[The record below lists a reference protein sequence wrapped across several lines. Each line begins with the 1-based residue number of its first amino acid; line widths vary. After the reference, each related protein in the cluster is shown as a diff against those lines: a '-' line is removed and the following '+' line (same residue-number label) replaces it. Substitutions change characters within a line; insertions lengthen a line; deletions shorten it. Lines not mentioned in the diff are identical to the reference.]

1 MTPGDQLG
9 KYRLERELGAGGMG
23 AVWLAHDTELDRK
36 VALKVLRPAL
46 AGDDTAQA
54 RLLREA
60 RAMAKLRH
68 PNVITV
74 FDAETIAGRDLVA
87 MELVD
92 GANMAAWLASER
104 TEDEIVATVIA
115 AGRGLAA
122 AHAAGMVHRDFK
134 PHNVLVEKGGRVL
147 VTDFGLARADG
158 GSDALAETAV
168 GHTPTARPLAL
179 EATVSSSPATPLA
192 LDVTASSSPSGL
204 EETAADPT
212 STPAKNTKTTK
223 TTGGRGSLDSDL
235 TRTGTLLGTPAYMA
249 PEQLRGAPAD
259 ARADQFAFCVTAW
272 EALAGKRPFPGED
285 LAAIAAAIER
295 GDPAFAD
302 RVPRRFRPLLVRG
315 LSKDPAARWP
325 SMDPLLDAVE
335 RAWKRPKRVRDWSM
349 AIGLGVVGFF
359 VILFATAF
367 FGSSKPKPGDSC
379 NASDAIAGVWGAGAR
394 ASLVQQIGDPKA
406 HVLDLIDRWAHDWSA
421 AYDANCKQR
430 DDDFAARKL
439 CLEAQRDSVAM
450 LVVPRDAADAKALAA
465 TDLAVMLP
473 APEGCVRAPRVIAP
487 PLPKDPVLRSH
498 LQEMR
503 TLLIIMRGKLLSSEP
518 ITPALLQ
525 RAKDVVAAL
534 EKYDDPNAKAGAVS
548 LKSMVIAAEAVNNRD
563 PKAMPQVYALMKQ
576 AADLSEAAGEDRTR
590 VQLILGMT
598 EMVSAMPGF
607 WADIDDLLRRGEAGV
622 QHVKDPIAEL
632 VLLEVHA
639 RVASVRGLW
648 SEAIDDYDKARKGWL
663 ARGSEEIYGRFTL
676 GMAIELVNR
685 HAPGD
690 LDRAIAALDEVSKHP
705 VQRHKDLDST
715 RESILELA
723 ARADDAMLNRLGYAK
738 DAAMGTG
745 TLVATIAGLAPPTLK
760 DDPATRVERAGIPEI
775 MVRQGKLS
783 WRVPVAA
790 DGTYTL
796 TRLAAGHY
804 LVEAFVNTALGD
816 LQMVHADAEVA
827 AGATAR
833 VTVTYPTPHVEKT
846 TIGPATGQGSWGI
859 AVALPGK
866 VSPATVGELRAAIA
880 KAAWW
885 SVATVHGAQQGPST
899 VFEAELGAFGTPVT
913 ICPLEGGYNDGS
925 QPELFVG
932 PDARPI
938 HCE

>member
-1 MTPGDQLG
+1 MKSGDQLG
-9 KYRLERELGAGGMG
+9 KYRLERELGTGGMG

-92 GANMAAWLASER
+92 GANMATWLASER
-104 TEDEIVATVIA
+104 SEDEIVATVIA

-134 PHNVLVEKGGRVL
+134 PHNVLVENGGRVL

-168 GHTPTARPLAL
+168 GATP
-179 EATVSSSPATPLA
+179 PATPLA
-192 LDVTASSSPSGL
+192 LEATASSSPSGL

-212 STPAKNTKTTK
+212 STTPKSTKTTS
-223 TTGGRGSLDSDL
+223 GRGSLDSDL

-285 LAAIAAAIER
+285 LAAIAAAIDR
-295 GDPAFAD
+295 GEPAFAD

-325 SMDPLLDAVE
+325 SMDPLLDALQ
-335 RAWKRPKRVRDWSM
+335 RTWKRPKRMRDWSM

-359 VILFATAF
+359 VIAFATAF
-367 FGSSKPKPGDSC
+367 FGGKSKPADTC
-379 NASDAIAGVWGAGAR
+379 NAQAAIAPVWGSAAR
-394 ASLVQQIGDPKA
+394 AALVAKVGDPNA
-406 HVLDLIDRWAHDWSA
+406 RVFGLVDRWAQEWSTD
-421 AYDANCKQR
+421 YDHNCTQR
-430 DDDFAARKL
+430 DDDFTARKL

-450 LVVPRDAADAKALAA
+450 LVAPHDADDAKVLGQ

-473 APEGCVRAPRVIAP
+473 APEACVRAPRVISA
-487 PLPKDPVLRSH
+487 PLPKDPVLRAH
-498 LQEMR
+498 LQDMR
-503 TLLIIMRGKLLSSEP
+503 TLLIVMRGKLLSGDLVS
-518 ITPALLQ
+518 PATIQ
-525 RAKDVVAAL
+525 RAKDTIAAL
-534 EKYDDPNAKAGAVS
+534 DKYDDATAKAGAVS
-548 LKSMVIAAEAVNNRD
+548 LEAMVVSAEAVTHRD
-563 PKAMPQVYALMKQ
+563 PKAMTQVYALMKR

-590 VQLILGMT
+590 VQLVLGMT
-598 EMVSAMPGF
+598 EMVTAMPGF

-622 QHVKDPIAEL
+622 QHVKDPVSEL

-648 SEAIDDYDKARKGWL
+648 TEAIDDYDKARQGWL
-663 ARGSEEIYGRFTL
+663 ARGSEEIYGRFTI

-690 LDRAIAALDEVSKHP
+690 LDRGIALLDEVGEHP
-705 VQRHKDLDST
+705 LQRRKELDST

-723 ARADDAMLNRLGYAK
+723 AKADDAMLNRLGYTK

-745 TLVATIAGLAPPTLK
+745 TLVATITGLAPPTLK
-760 DDPATRVERAGIPEI
+760 DDPATRVARAGIPEI
-775 MVRQGKLS
+775 MVRQGKLG

-796 TRLAAGHY
+796 TRLAPGHY

-816 LQMVHADAEVA
+816 LQMVHADVEVA

-885 SVATVHGAQQGPST
+885 SVATVHGAQEGPST

-913 ICPLEGGYNDGS
+913 ICPLEGGYNDS
-925 QPELFVG
+925 SSPELFVG